1 MIYAPQ
7 FGRITGNSPEKSVIG
22 NGTDKTRM
30 SGGSIPPRAQRYGDT
45 KKRIYLRSN
54 GLLRVRLIKYP
65 HKKRKRNTRKISI
78 K

>member
-7 FGRITGNSPEKSVIG
+7 FGRITGNSPEKSVMG

-45 KKRIYLRSN
+45 KKTQIN
-54 GLLRVRLIKYP
+54 AF
-65 HKKRKRNTRKISI
+65 
-78 K
+78 

>member
-7 FGRITGNSPEKSVIG
+7 FGRITGNSPEKTVMG

-45 KKRIYLRSN
+45 
-54 GLLRVRLIKYP
+54 
-65 HKKRKRNTRKISI
+65 RKTQI
-78 K
+78 